1 MEVPVYIAELG
12 ENYENGVSAVALVD
26 IPAILT
32 KWEAFSEKEI
42 QTYSLNEEK
51 QIIAGPA
58 MIADLPIK
66 RKDSFGNDYYI
77 IYPANVIEDI
87 VQKFAAQGNYNNVN
101 IMHSSSAI
109 VMNISMVE
117 CFCIDRKR
125 GINPPKGFEQ
135 LTEGSWWLGYKVW
148 DKTLFDACKE
158 TYKGFSVEGYFDL
171 VPNGT
176 ADKKD
181 LDAIVEALTEIEQFL
196 KK

>member
-1 MEVPVYIAELG
+1 MDVPIYIAELG
-12 ENYENGVSAVALVD
+12 DSYENGVSAVSLVD
-26 IPAILT
+26 VPAILT
-32 KWEAFSEKEI
+32 KWEAFADKEF
-42 QTYSLNEEK
+42 QSYSVNEEK

-66 RKDSFGNDYYI
+66 RKDAFGAEYYI

-87 VQKFAAQGNYNNVN
+87 VNKFALQHNYNNVN
-101 IMHSSSAI
+101 IMHSSSAQ

-125 GINPPKGFEQ
+125 GLNPPKGFEQ
-135 LTEGSWWLGYKVW
+135 LTDGSWWLGYKVW
-148 DKTLFDACKE
+148 DKTLFNACKE

-171 VPNGT
+171 VPSGT

-181 LDAIVEALTEIEQFL
+181 LEDIVKQLTEIEEFL
-196 KK
+196 K